1 MFLTDYFCEWLFP
14 FQDTSLINSTDTK
27 VYLLYRHYIL
37 VFLKLKS
44 DSPEDGHCREWPSY
58 EEIGTR
64 SSVTP
69 LNNFCLIL
77 AAPISFKSSLKWLTF
92 VEVHIVYGNGQK
104 KKVPSQQVP
113 AIKKP
118 IW

>member
-1 MFLTDYFCEWLFP
+1 GAWLG
-14 FQDTSLINSTDTK
+14 
-27 VYLLYRHYIL
+27 LLARVL
-37 VFLKLKS
+37 PVVARNGGWRLGSGPVMK
-44 DSPEDGHCREWPSY
+44 RR
-58 EEIGTR
+58 TR

-113 AIKKP
+113 AIKKAS
-118 IW
+118 